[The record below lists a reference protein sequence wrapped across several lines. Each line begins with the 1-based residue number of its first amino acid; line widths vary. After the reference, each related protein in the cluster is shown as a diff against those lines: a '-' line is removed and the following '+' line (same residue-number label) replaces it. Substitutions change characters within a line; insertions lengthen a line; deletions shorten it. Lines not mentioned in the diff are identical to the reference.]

1 MKRLT
6 VAGLA
11 LEIDRLLNR
20 AFPQLAVEG
29 ELSQV
34 QVPAS
39 GHAYLVLREKDAVL
53 QVVVWRAEWEQVD
66 PKPNVGD
73 KVVCTGRVGGYPTQ
87 GRYQLYAT
95 RVEPAGQGELQKKIE
110 AIRRRLEADGLLDP
124 RRRRPLPR
132 FPAVVGLAT
141 SPTGAALQDFLRV
154 SRERWPAARILLA
167 PCQVQGA
174 DAAGSVVRALEL
186 LFEDGRADVVVVAR
200 GGGSKVDL
208 LPFQDEQL
216 ARWIATGP
224 VPVVTAVGHEIDTT
238 IADLVADATAPTPS
252 AAALR
257 VLPDGP
263 AFAQRV
269 DEASLAIGAAARRL
283 LRRRRDRL
291 IDLAARVVHPSR
303 SLARIEARRSDL
315 HTRLTAAIR
324 RRIQAEHRR
333 IAAASD
339 RLTALSPLGVL
350 DRGYAIVTGPNGL
363 VRRPSDVNAGDAL
376 AVRVSHGTIPAVVA
390 DAGAPRTGR
399 S

>member
-11 LEIDRLLNR
+11 AEIDRLLNR
-20 AFPQLAVEG
+20 AYPQLAVEG
-29 ELSQV
+29 EISQI

-39 GHAYLVLREKDAVL
+39 GHAYLVLRERDAVL
-53 QVVVWRAEWEQVD
+53 QVVVWRAEWAAIER
-66 PKPNVGD
+66 PPATGD

-95 RVEPAGQGELQKKIE
+95 RVEPAGQGELQKKLE
-110 AIRRRLEADGLLDP
+110 AIRLRLEADGLLDP

-154 SRERWPAARILLA
+154 SRERWPAARILVA
-167 PCQVQGA
+167 PCQVQGV

-200 GGGSKVDL
+200 GGGSKLDL

-238 IADLVADATAPTPS
+238 IADLAADASAPTPS
-252 AAALR
+252 AAAVR

-269 DEASLAIGAAARRL
+269 DEAALAIGAAMRRL
-283 LRRRRDRL
+283 LARRRSRLADLSSRVLHPARALARLSARRADLEARLHAAVRRRMVVERRRAQGANDRL
-291 IDLAARVVHPSR
+291 S
-303 SLARIEARRSDL
+303 
-315 HTRLTAAIR
+315 
-324 RRIQAEHRR
+324 
-333 IAAASD
+333 
-339 RLTALSPLGVL
+339 ALSPLGVL
-350 DRGYAIVTGPNGL
+350 ERGYAIVTGPRGL
-363 VRRPSDVNAGDAL
+363 VRRRDDVAPGDPL
-376 AVRVSHGTIPAVVA
+376 AVRVAQGSIDAVV
-390 DAGAPRTGR
+390 R
-399 S
+399 SR

>member
-6 VAGLA
+6 VTGLA
-11 LEIDRLLNR
+11 QEIDRLLNR

-53 QVVVWRAEWEQVD
+53 QVVVWRAEWEQVE

-73 KVVCTGRVGGYPTQ
+73 KVVCFGRVGGYPTQ

-95 RVEPAGQGELQKKIE
+95 RVEPAGQGELQRKLE

-269 DEASLAIGAAARRL
+269 DEASIAIGDSVRRLFARR
-283 LRRRRDRL
+283 RARL
-291 IDLAARVVHPSR
+291 SELTARVLHPAR
-303 SLARIEARRSDL
+303 TLARIEARRADL
-315 HTRLTAAIR
+315 ESRLQAAIR
-324 RRIQAEHRR
+324 RRIETDRRRAVGADHR
-333 IAAASD
+333 
-339 RLTALSPLGVL
+339 LVALSPLGVL
-350 DRGYAIVTGPNGL
+350 DRGYAIVTGPRGL
-363 VRRPSDVNAGDAL
+363 VRRAAEVGPGDPL
-376 AVRVSHGTIPAVVA
+376 AVRVAEGSIAAVV
-390 DAGAPRTGR
+390 RK
-399 S
+399 

>member
-6 VAGLA
+6 VVGLA
-11 LEIDRLLNR
+11 NEIDRLLNR
-20 AFPQLAVEG
+20 AYPQLAVEG

-39 GHAYLVLREKDAVL
+39 GHAYLVLRERDAVL
-53 QVVVWRAEWEQVD
+53 QVVMWRAEWEQVQ

-73 KVVCTGRVGGYPTQ
+73 KVVCTGRVGGYATQ
-87 GRYQLYAT
+87 GRYQMYAS
-95 RVEPAGQGELQKKIE
+95 RVELAGQGELQRKLE

-132 FPAVVGLAT
+132 FPSVVGLAT

-208 LPFQDEQL
+208 LPFHDEQL

-252 AAALR
+252 AAAVR

-263 AFAQRV
+263 ALAQRV
-269 DEASLAIGAAARRL
+269 DETAIALGDAVRRL
-283 LRRRRDRL
+283 LARRRDRL
-291 IDLAARVVHPSR
+291 RELASRVLHPAR
-303 SLARIEARRSDL
+303 SLARIEARRADL
-315 HTRLTAAIR
+315 ETRLHAGIR
-324 RRIQAEHRR
+324 RRIESDRRRAVAAEHRL
-333 IAAASD
+333 A
-339 RLTALSPLGVL
+339 ALSPLGVL
-350 DRGYAIVTGPNGL
+350 ERGYAIVTGPRGL
-363 VRRPSDVNAGDAL
+363 VRRAVEVGPGDGL
-376 AVRVSHGTIPAVVA
+376 TVRVAEGSIDAVV
-390 DAGAPRTGR
+390 RK
-399 S
+399 